1 MRWGRGGWGRGSYL
15 DTVKLRLVSACGIM
29 LTMSSS
35 VSAARAYHHGDLRAA
50 LLAAARDLLR
60 TQPARSLSLREVARR
75 AGVSHAAPAHH
86 FGDRQGLLV
95 ALALDCMTEFV
106 TAQEQAAQPDPLGRL
121 LGVGAAYVAYAA
133 QHPQAF
139 TLIFDPEI
147 CPPDRPSPL
156 APLIERN
163 HALLDGLIREALH
176 AGQLRS
182 DQPQALAAALWGTV
196 HGLAQLVLLG
206 HLPPGAVPAALHALL
221 TAVPDAADGD
231 LRQQVPARDPLP

>member
-1 MRWGRGGWGRGSYL
+1 
-15 DTVKLRLVSACGIM
+15 M

-35 VSAARAYHHGDLRAA
+35 TSAARAYHHGDLRAA

-60 TQPARSLSLREVARR
+60 THPARSLSLREVARR

-95 ALALDCMTEFV
+95 ALALTCMTEFV
-106 TAQEQAAQPDPLGRL
+106 TAQEQAAATPDALGNL
-121 LGVGAAYVAYAA
+121 LGVGVAYVAYAA

-156 APLIERN
+156 TPLIERN
-163 HALLDGLIREALH
+163 HALLDSLIQAALH

-206 HLPPGAVPAALHALL
+206 HLPPDAVPAALHALL
-221 TAVPDAADGD
+221 TAVPGPQNAT
-231 LRQQVPARDPLP
+231 